1 MRKVPL
7 ILAVIFTCFFSSRA
21 QDTLKTKVNGVRVH
35 LITMQWKAI
44 EGYFQSPTNKDL
56 FLRTTTHDTVLLVK
70 YLWTNNEDTLYPESE
85 LVFSNNES
93 DDKASRLVFSK
104 DSSGLVNRVLNG
116 DETWNRVSEYKPVVK
131 KEMPHTPAQ
140 LRPFEGVYHFEN
152 DTNALVQFM
161 VKGNDLV
168 LKDNQETHFIPG
180 SELSFYKP
188 DNIWFTIDFSKDASG
203 KVKQAV
209 IIKRTVLIKNP
220 KPSITVAQLRSYEG
234 KYRSKSDSDNIIQ
247 LIVKGRQLVIKQLW
261 NGEEIVVTPLAD
273 LYFYNAAESLS
284 LQFVRDGDGAVRQ
297 AWLFDK
303 DEFDKQTSN

>member
-1 MRKVPL
+1 MSNAFL
-7 ILAVIFTCFFSSRA
+7 LCTFIFVCFASRA
-21 QDTLKTKVNGVRVH
+21 QDTLNTKGKSAPVH
-35 LITMQWKAI
+35 LIGTQWKAV

-56 FLRTTTHDTVLLVK
+56 CLRTTAYDTVLLVK

-85 LVFSNNES
+85 LAFSNRELG
-93 DDKASRLVFSK
+93 DKASRLAFSK
-104 DSSGLVNRVLNG
+104 DSSGLVNRVLNVG
-116 DETWNRVSEYKPVVK
+116 ETWNRVIEYKPVGK

-140 LRPFEGVYHFEN
+140 LKPFEGVYHFEN

-168 LKDNQETHFIPG
+168 LKDNQETHFVPG

-203 KVKQAV
+203 KVIQAE

-234 KYRSKSDSDNIIQ
+234 KYRSKNDPDNIIQ
-247 LIVKGRQLVIKQLW
+247 LIVKGRQLIIKQLW
-261 NGEEIVVTPLAD
+261 NGKEIVMRPLAD
-273 LYFYNAAESLS
+273 LYFYNASESLS
-284 LQFVRDGDGAVRQ
+284 LQFVRDSDGAVRQ

-303 DEFDKQTSN
+303 IEFDKQTSH